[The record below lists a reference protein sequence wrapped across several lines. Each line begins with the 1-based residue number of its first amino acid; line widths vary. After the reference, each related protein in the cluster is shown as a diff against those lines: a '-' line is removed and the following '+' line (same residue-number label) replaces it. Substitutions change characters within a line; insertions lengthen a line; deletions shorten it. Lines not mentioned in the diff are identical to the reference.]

1 MNDNNPAEDTPLI
14 IIAIF
19 AVFAIIKENADK
31 IVLFLE
37 KVAIFIGECLVVVLV
52 AFIIYQII
60 RGIYMKIK
68 EIKKLVDDFI
78 NWRAETDK
86 NLKEMNERIVD
97 QSGDIN
103 NVKYYLKMHKDHI
116 AELHK
121 EMKRVKDILGLDQQD
136 LVSDAAKEVLNEEK
150 EN

>member
-1 MNDNNPAEDTPLI
+1 MNDNNPAEDTFLI

-31 IVLFLE
+31 IILFLE
-37 KVAIFIGECLVVVLV
+37 KVAIFVGECLVVVLM

-68 EIKKLVDDFI
+68 EFKEMIDDFI
-78 NWRAETDK
+78 KWRAET
-86 NLKEMNERIVD
+86 NESLKEINERIVD
-97 QSGDIN
+97 QSGDIS

-121 EMKRVKDILGLDQQD
+121 EMERVKDILGLDQKD

>member
-1 MNDNNPAEDTPLI
+1 MNDNNPAEDTLLI

-31 IVLFLE
+31 IIMFLE
-37 KVAIFIGECLVVVLV
+37 KVAIFIGECLVIALV

-68 EIKKLVDDFI
+68 EFKEMIHDFI
-78 NWRAETDK
+78 NWRAETDES
-86 NLKEMNERIVD
+86 LKEMNERIAD
-97 QSGDIN
+97 RNGDIST
-103 NVKYYLKMHKDHI
+103 VQYYLRMHKNHI
-116 AELHK
+116 AELNK
-121 EMKRVKDILGLDQQD
+121 EMERIKDILGLDQQD
-136 LVSDAAKEVLNEEK
+136 LIKEVLNEEK

>member
-1 MNDNNPAEDTPLI
+1 MNDNNPAEDTLLI

-31 IVLFLE
+31 IILFLE
-37 KVAIFIGECLVVVLV
+37 KVAIFIGECLAIAVV

-68 EIKKLVDDFI
+68 EFKDMIDDFI
-78 NWRAETDK
+78 NWRAETDE

-97 QSGDIN
+97 QSGDIS
-103 NVKYYLKMHKDHI
+103 NVKYYLKIHKDNI
-116 AELHK
+116 TELYK
-121 EMKRVKDILGLDQQD
+121 EMERVKDILGLDQKD
-136 LVSDAAKEVLNEEK
+136 LVSDAAKEILNEEK

>member
-31 IVLFLE
+31 IILFLE
-37 KVAIFIGECLVVVLV
+37 KVAIFIGECLAIAVV

-68 EIKKLVDDFI
+68 EFKDMIDDFI
-78 NWRAETDK
+78 NWRAETDE

-97 QSGDIN
+97 QSGDIS
-103 NVKYYLKMHKDHI
+103 NVKYYLKIHKDNI
-116 AELHK
+116 TELYK
-121 EMKRVKDILGLDQQD
+121 EMERLKDILGLDQKD
-136 LVSDAAKEVLNEEK
+136 LVSDAAKEILNEEK

>member
-1 MNDNNPAEDTPLI
+1 MNDNNPAEDTLLI

-31 IVLFLE
+31 IILFLE
-37 KVAIFIGECLVVVLV
+37 KVAIFIGECLAIAVV

-68 EIKKLVDDFI
+68 EFKDMIDDFI
-78 NWRAETDK
+78 NWRAETDE

-97 QSGDIN
+97 QSGDIS
-103 NVKYYLKMHKDHI
+103 NVKYYLKIHKDNI
-116 AELHK
+116 TELYK
-121 EMKRVKDILGLDQQD
+121 EMERLKDILGLDQKD
-136 LVSDAAKEVLNEEK
+136 LVSDAAKEILNEEK

>member
-1 MNDNNPAEDTPLI
+1 MNDNNPAEDTLLI

-31 IVLFLE
+31 IILFLE
-37 KVAIFIGECLVVVLV
+37 KVAIFIGECLAIAVV

-68 EIKKLVDDFI
+68 EFKDMIDDFI
-78 NWRAETDK
+78 NWRAETDE
-86 NLKEMNERIVD
+86 NLKERNERIVD
-97 QSGDIN
+97 QSGDIS
-103 NVKYYLKMHKDHI
+103 NVKYYLKIHKDNI
-116 AELHK
+116 TELYK
-121 EMKRVKDILGLDQQD
+121 EMERLKDILGLDQKD
-136 LVSDAAKEVLNEEK
+136 LVSDAAKEILNEEK